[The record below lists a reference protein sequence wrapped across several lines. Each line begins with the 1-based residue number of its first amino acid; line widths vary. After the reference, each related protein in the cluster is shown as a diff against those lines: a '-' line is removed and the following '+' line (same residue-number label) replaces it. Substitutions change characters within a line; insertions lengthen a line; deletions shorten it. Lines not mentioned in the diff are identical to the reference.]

1 MASKENEEL
10 PPGITIRKR
19 ASGDRYRVRVQFEG
33 IPHEC
38 GEYRTLRLAKLAL
51 ERYEAEAVLGTFVS
65 PAEQRRQVKAKKAQ
79 EAAQKAAHKI
89 TVAHWAREWLDLL
102 ESGTLDPLN
111 PRQRS
116 EATIASYRSTLRT
129 HILPGLGS
137 TPLTDVTGDM
147 ITLAVQRAAEAG
159 PGAARNTAT
168 LLSALFNAAVTRKLP
183 GMTVSPF
190 PKDLTVKKSPRRA
203 TENVP
208 TPEEVAKLAKLMG
221 DYGLAV
227 KLAAW
232 CQLRIGEV
240 LGLQRRDFQNLD
252 RPDSAT
258 LTVERQWASKAS
270 PPGYTEPKSGSARK
284 IAIPPALVPEIR
296 AQLETCVLTY
306 PEAPVFPSPADKV
319 RPISHNALGRRWN
332 QARAKVHPGLQFHAL
347 RHAGLTAY
355 SQVGAT
361 MAETMARGGH
371 RDTEA
376 AARYQHAGQA
386 RDRELAAK
394 LSAMIEGKQE

>member
-1 MASKENEEL
+1 MAKETAEVL
-10 PPGITIRKR
+10 PSGITIRNRPEGK
-19 ASGDRYRVRVQFEG
+19 RYRVRVTYQG
-33 IPHEC
+33 RVHEC
-38 GEYRTLRLAKLAL
+38 GEYRTKRLAELAL
-51 ERYEAEAVLGTFVS
+51 DRYQAEAVLGTFVS
-65 PAEQRRQVKAKKAQ
+65 PAEQRRKLRREREQK
-79 EAAQKAAHKI
+79 EAQKL
-89 TVAHWAREWLDLL
+89 TVAQWSQDWLALL
-102 ESGTLDPLN
+102 ETGGLDPLN
-111 PRQRS
+111 PAPRS
-116 EATIASYRSTLRT
+116 PGTVTAYRSTLRT

-137 TPLTDVTGDM
+137 TPLVEVSGDA
-147 ITLAVQRAAEAG
+147 IIRAVQKAGEAG
-159 PGAARNTAT
+159 PGAARNTAKT
-168 LLSALFNAAVTRKLP
+168 LRSMLNAAVTRKVP

-190 PKDLTVKKSPRRA
+190 PRELKTKKAPRRA
-203 TENVP
+203 TEDIP
-208 TPEEVAKLAKLMG
+208 TPGEVSKLAELMG

-270 PPGYTEPKSGSARK
+270 PPGYAEPKSGSARK
-284 IAIPPALVPEIR
+284 IAVPPALVPEIR
-296 AQLETCVLTY
+296 AQLEKRVLDH
-306 PEAPVFPSPADKV
+306 PEAPVFPSTLNAN
-319 RPISHNALGRRWN
+319 RPISHNALGHRWSKIRN
-332 QARAKVHPGLQFHAL
+332 EVHPGLHFHSL

-355 SQVGAT
+355 AQLGAT

-376 AARYQHAGQA
+376 AARYQHAGVA

-394 LSAMIEGKQE
+394 LTTMIEGKQE